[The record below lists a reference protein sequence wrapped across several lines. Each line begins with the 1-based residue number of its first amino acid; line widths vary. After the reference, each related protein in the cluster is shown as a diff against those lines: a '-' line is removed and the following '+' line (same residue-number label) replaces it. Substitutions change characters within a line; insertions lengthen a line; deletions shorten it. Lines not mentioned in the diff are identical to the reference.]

1 MAGLPAGGSTSR
13 GQGSRSGKA
22 GTSISRPIEAEV
34 IVAELSS
41 GLQASTDLT
50 FGVITFYS
58 GQVAAMWE
66 AMAGAGLAVR
76 HGNDSF
82 GLNPS
87 IPWLHTDRGLPRVR
101 IGSVD
106 GFQGR
111 EFDVVFLSTTRSSR
125 SSRAGARGP
134 NRFGF
139 LVLPNRLCV
148 AMSRQRKLLVAVGDA
163 AMMTSAEGRGRR
175 AGSCRLPRSDRG

>member
-1 MAGLPAGGSTSR
+1 M
-13 GQGSRSGKA
+13 
-22 GTSISRPIEAEV
+22 E
-34 IVAELSS
+34 
-41 GLQASTDLT
+41 
-50 FGVITFYS
+50 F
-58 GQVAAMWE
+58 GQVRPGPVRLRQPASDSLL
-66 AMAGAGLAVR
+66 AGRCQRVHLAVR
-76 HGNDSF
+76 PDRNF
-82 GLNPS
+82 GGRL
-87 IPWLHTDRGLPRVR
+87 RGLPRVR

-125 SSRAGARGP
+125 SSRAGAQGP

-163 AMMTSAEGRGRR
+163 AMMTSAEGR
-175 AGSCRLPRSDRG
+175 AAVPTLAAFHD